1 MPGGS
6 KRTLG
11 VIAEEEEKIET
22 SARETPQQPKAQK
35 EIQPA
40 SKAPKETVEFNREDL
55 KKPGSGAKGT
65 GATTFAKPKLEEEEK
80 KKQPE
85 EKRKEDSGTN
95 SM

>member
-65 GATTFAKPKLEEEEK
+65 DATFAKPKLEEEEK
-80 KKQPE
+80 MKQPE
-85 EKRKEDSGTN
+85 EKRKEASGTN